1 MNMKYDMA
9 KLAVGMGNVCYILC
23 KSLAGGKKTGYGWC
37 GIAIGILLV
46 FMVIKSVSFM
56 KGQESTWVVL
66 VLTIVTMPFNIK
78 IAFIVVGLYLDDG
91 FILAKFFG
99 GMAVYLCI
107 LSMEEILFGVMARI
121 MWPIQNETFLYAI
134 NKLKEKMI

>member
-1 MNMKYDMA
+1 
-9 KLAVGMGNVCYILC
+9 
-23 KSLAGGKKTGYGWC
+23 
-37 GIAIGILLV
+37 
-46 FMVIKSVSFM
+46 M
-56 KGQESTWVVL
+56 KGQESTWVFL

-91 FILAKFFG
+91 FILAKFLG
-99 GMAVYLCI
+99 GMVVYLCI

-121 MWPIQNETFLYAI
+121 MWPRQNETFLYAI